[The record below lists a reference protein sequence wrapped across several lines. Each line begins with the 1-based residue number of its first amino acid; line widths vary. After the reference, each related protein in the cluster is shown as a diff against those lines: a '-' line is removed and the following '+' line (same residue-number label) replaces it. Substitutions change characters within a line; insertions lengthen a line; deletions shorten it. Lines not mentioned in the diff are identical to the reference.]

1 MNINQDHRDFRL
13 TLNMEVVSY
22 NADNLL
28 KWRYIYEQVMQSSI
42 EECMKFVSKIVNY
55 QTNLMNFL

>member
-28 KWRYIYEQVMQSSI
+28 KWRYFYEQVMQSSI
-42 EECMKFVSKIVNY
+42 KECTKYLNKIVNY
-55 QTNLMNFL
+55 QTN

>member
-1 MNINQDHRDFRL
+1 MNINQDHRDVRL

-28 KWRYIYEQVMQSSI
+28 KWRYIYEQVMESSI
-42 EECMKFVSKIVNY
+42 
-55 QTNLMNFL
+55 